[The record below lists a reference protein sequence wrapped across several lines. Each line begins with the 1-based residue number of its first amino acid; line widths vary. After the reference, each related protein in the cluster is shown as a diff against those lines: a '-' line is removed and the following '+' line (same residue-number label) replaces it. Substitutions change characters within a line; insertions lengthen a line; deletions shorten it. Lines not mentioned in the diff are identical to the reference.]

1 MRTVRRPAALAVA
14 LMAAL
19 ASMLLSASGA
29 SAGGPTSVLVVSPES
44 GQSASLY
51 FSDKKY
57 GPLESL
63 LGKPDQGRREEPP
76 GLGIGAGRQLNVT
89 WLVHDVLPWRVDRV
103 YPDSPGTKDV
113 WIHTATHVP
122 DSYNG
127 YWHKARKPAELR
139 ALLKD
144 LGVMGA
150 RSEKGGSPIFPVP
163 WQSPDRSK
171 EALGG
176 APAPAADGRD
186 AGPSEGARASAVG
199 SHGGVDWWWAI
210 PGLVAGAALALVLRP
225 LADRLP
231 GRRGTGGTP
240 PDAGPRQQLI
250 DS

>member
-1 MRTVRRPAALAVA
+1 MRTVRKVTALAVA
-14 LMAAL
+14 LTAAL
-19 ASMLLSASGA
+19 AAMLLCASGA

-44 GQSASLY
+44 GQSSSLY

-63 LGKPDQGRREEPP
+63 LGEPDQGRREEPP
-76 GLGIGAGRQLNVT
+76 GLGIGVGRQLNVT
-89 WLVHDVLPWRVDRV
+89 WLLHDVLPWRVDRV

-144 LGVMGA
+144 LGVMGE
-150 RSEKGGSPIFPVP
+150 RSQKGGSPIFPVP
-163 WQSPDRSK
+163 WQTPDRSK

-176 APAPAADGRD
+176 APAPGSRGVGQSAA
-186 AGPSEGARASAVG
+186 ERASAAR
-199 SHGGVDWWWAI
+199 SDDGVDWRWAI
-210 PGLVAGAALALVLRP
+210 PGLAAGGALALGLRP
-225 LADRLP
+225 LAGGLS
-231 GRRGTGGTP
+231 RRHRSGGAP
-240 PDAGPRQQLI
+240 PDPEPRQQLI
-250 DS
+250 DN

>member
-1 MRTVRRPAALAVA
+1 MRTVRRLAALAVA
-14 LMAAL
+14 LTAAL
-19 ASMLLSASGA
+19 AAMLLSASGA

-63 LGKPDQGRREEPP
+63 LGEPDQGRREEPP

-127 YWHKARKPAELR
+127 YWHKAQKPAELR

-144 LGVMGA
+144 LGVMGE
-150 RSEKGGSPIFPVP
+150 RSRKGGSPIFPAP
-163 WQSPDRSK
+163 WQSPDRSM

-176 APAPAADGRD
+176 APAPAADSRD
-186 AGPSEGARASAVG
+186 AGQSPGARASAARAG
-199 SHGGVDWWWAI
+199 EGTDWWWAI
-210 PGLVAGAALALVLRP
+210 PGLAAGAALALVLRP

-231 GRRGTGGTP
+231 RRRGTGGTP
-240 PDAGPRQQLI
+240 PDTGPRQQLI

>member
-1 MRTVRRPAALAVA
+1 MRTVRRLAALAVA
-14 LMAAL
+14 LTAAL
-19 ASMLLSASGA
+19 AALLLSASGA

-51 FSDKKY
+51 FSDKRY
-57 GPLESL
+57 GPLETL
-63 LGKPDQGRREEPP
+63 LGEPGQGRREEPP
-76 GLGIGAGRQLNVT
+76 GLGIGVGRQLNVT

-127 YWHKARKPAELR
+127 YWHKAQKPAELR

-144 LGVMGA
+144 LGVMGE
-150 RSEKGGSPIFPVP
+150 RSQKGGSPIFPAP

-176 APAPAADGRD
+176 APAPAADSRD
-186 AGPSEGARASAVG
+186 AGQSAGARASASRAG
-199 SHGGVDWWWAI
+199 EGTDWWWAI
-210 PGLVAGAALALVLRP
+210 PGLAAGAALALVMRP
-225 LADRLP
+225 LAGRLP
-231 GRRGTGGTP
+231 RRRGTGETP
-240 PDAGPRQQLI
+240 PDTGPRQQLI